1 MPLAAASQ
9 HVTRLRLY
17 EYPCEGDGND
27 GADME
32 RLHGGPTGNSTP
44 GPPGGLMREPR
55 ATPGKGMTVVS
66 TRSQA
71 SVRARLEAERDRLE
85 GVRASLMEASTLDG
99 SQRLATAELSLAD
112 QHPADVGTEMFER
125 EKDYSILEQVAAE
138 MQEVERALHRLEQ
151 GTYGICED
159 CGRPIAAARLAAR
172 PSANLCVDDQAR
184 RERAAA
190 R

>member
-1 MPLAAASQ
+1 MP
-9 HVTRLRLY
+9 
-17 EYPCEGDGND
+17 EPGD
-27 GADME
+27 
-32 RLHGGPTGNSTP
+32 
-44 GPPGGLMREPR
+44 
-55 ATPGKGMTVVS
+55 PGKGMTVVS
-66 TRSQA
+66 TRSKA
-71 SVRARLEAERDRLE
+71 GTRARLEAERDRLE
-85 GVRASLMEASTLDG
+85 GVRESLIEASTLDG

-138 MQEVERALHRLEQ
+138 IQEVERALHRLEQ

-159 CGRPIAAARLAAR
+159 CGRPIASARLAAR